1 MCKKRNLVRLVH
13 FSDCCC
19 CCCCNPNS
27 GDDLHLQ
34 AAQRAQAEARVAA
47 TAATATA
54 TTAATSSGTTP
65 VCASCHTQL
74 SGQYF
79 QLGAQHYCSDCTE
92 MIQKALSMLN

>member
-13 FSDCCC
+13 FSDCC

-34 AAQRAQAEARVAA
+34 AAQRAQAEARAA
-47 TAATATA
+47 ATTAATATA